1 MNNSLDLKFRGDPDI
16 IKADSTDKIH
26 NKWSEVKKAHQDDVS
41 ESSSSVYDESL
52 AAGRFKHL
60 VA

>member
-1 MNNSLDLKFRGDPDI
+1 MNNSLDLKFGGEPDI
-16 IKADSTDKIH
+16 LKADSTSKVH
-26 NKWSEVKKAHQDDVS
+26 NKWSEVKKAHQNDIS